1 MLPVWET
8 AVTIDVDGLVC
19 DTEAARLLPWF
30 VTGRLSAT
38 DAERVT
44 QHLEHC
50 EICRVD
56 LADQR
61 ALRATLR
68 TSSPVEYAPQAGL
81 AKTMARI
88 DELAREPA
96 SGFDNAAARRPDS
109 RARQRRFGVTQWLT
123 AAVVLQAIG
132 LGAVGGSYFVRQPAD
147 RGKPGYETL
156 SSPAAAANGAR
167 IRAVFA
173 EGMTVGR
180 LKELLAAQ
188 QLLIV
193 AGPTE
198 AGVFTLGATAAHD
211 RAQWDVPLAA
221 LRADPHVL
229 FAEPVAGDGVSP
241 R

>member
-1 MLPVWET
+1 M
-8 AVTIDVDGLVC
+8 TIDVDGLVC

-30 VTGRLSAT
+30 ATGRLSTT

-50 EICRVD
+50 EVCRAD
-56 LADQR
+56 LAAQR
-61 ALRATLR
+61 ELRTTLR
-68 TSSPVEYAPQAGL
+68 TASSVEFAPQAGL

-96 SGFDNAAARRPDS
+96 SGFDAAAAERDG
-109 RARQRRFGVTQWLT
+109 RARRRRFGATQWLT

-132 LGAVGGSYFVRQPAD
+132 LGAIGGSYLVGQRAD
-147 RGKPGYETL
+147 RSKPGYATL
-156 SSPAAAANGAR
+156 SSPAAVASGAR

-188 QLLIV
+188 HLLIV

-198 AGVFTLGATAAHD
+198 AGVFTLGATDAAPGRD
-211 RAQWDVPLAA
+211 RWDVPLAA

-229 FAEPVAGDGVSP
+229 FAEPLAGDGALP